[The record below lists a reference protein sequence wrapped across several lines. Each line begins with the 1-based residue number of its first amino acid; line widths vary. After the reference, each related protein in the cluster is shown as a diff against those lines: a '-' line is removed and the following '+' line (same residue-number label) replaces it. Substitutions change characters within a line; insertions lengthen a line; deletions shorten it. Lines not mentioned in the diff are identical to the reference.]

1 MPFPNDAMF
10 PGTQMWA
17 GVQWWTESLIDPD
30 SWEAADGSLWWS
42 VVMNNTS
49 GMFYT
54 VWKELPEGKFEM
66 LWHAP
71 VAGQHRG
78 RGHGQNNGRFSVTRF
93 SGSGDRDSIVRS
105 VIPGYY
111 SLLSNDPRIR
121 ALQDT
126 VKIQAQQISDLSDK
140 VVALQNQVSQLPSGT
155 LTAEQADTIA
165 WAEELRAVINT
176 IPI

>member
-1 MPFPNDAMF
+1 MPFPNDAFF
-10 PGTQMWA
+10 PGTQTWD

-54 VWKELPEGKFEM
+54 VWKEFPEGKFEM

-78 RGHGQNNGRFSVTRF
+78 RAHGQNNGKFSVTRY
-93 SGSGDRDSIVRS
+93 SSSGDRDSIVRS
-105 VIPGYY
+105 VIPGYF

-121 ALQDT
+121 ALQET
-126 VKIQAQQISDLSDK
+126 VKLQAQQISSLSDRLT
-140 VVALQNQVSQLPSGT
+140 ALQNQVSQMSGGT
-155 LTAEQADTIA
+155 LTPEETDTLRWAAEYREARKSLP
-165 WAEELRAVINT
+165 E
-176 IPI
+176 